1 MTLVIADTKAQAD
14 YWIKQLQLQD
24 AKYVYSL
31 EQVQGMHHNN
41 KIIAVGSCRACY
53 RLVYDLVIRGYTV
66 EERYDT
72 R

>member
-31 EQVQGMHHNN
+31 EQVQGMHHNT
-41 KIIAVGSCRACY
+41 KIIAVGSCHTN
-53 RLVYDLVIRGYTV
+53 LPQELMLRGFTV
-66 EERYDT
+66 KFIEDT
-72 R
+72 I